1 MTSLWKQESLEG
13 TFLYL
18 PEYKKSVPGRKNS
31 AKDGMNSA
39 VPPCFTMSCSLQDT
53 IISPAC

>member
-13 TFLYL
+13 IFLYL

-31 AKDGMNSA
+31 AKDGIHSA
-39 VPPCFTMSCSLQDT
+39 VPPCFTMSCSL
-53 IISPAC
+53 